1 MERIKRLARPIG
13 WWEIIIYFYL
23 NKKAN
28 VYKSKYWLLSY

>member
-23 NKKAN
+23 NKKPMFTRVN
-28 VYKSKYWLLSY
+28 IGF